1 MSQKKKALLR
11 LVAFFIILSLLTWHT
26 AYWHLSGV
34 HTTIFSYIS
43 QGKSY
48 LAVLYYTGLTIA
60 SSILLAL
67 FMGSFLEIL
76 GYRGAKETSGGI
88 E

>member
-1 MSQKKKALLR
+1 MVL
-11 LVAFFIILSLLTWHT
+11 FIILSLLTWHT
-26 AYWHLSGV
+26 VYWHLGGV

-48 LAVLYYTGLTIA
+48 LAVLYYTGLTIS

-67 FMGSFLEIL
+67 FTGRILEVI
-76 GYRGAKETSGGI
+76 GYQAKKETKGGI